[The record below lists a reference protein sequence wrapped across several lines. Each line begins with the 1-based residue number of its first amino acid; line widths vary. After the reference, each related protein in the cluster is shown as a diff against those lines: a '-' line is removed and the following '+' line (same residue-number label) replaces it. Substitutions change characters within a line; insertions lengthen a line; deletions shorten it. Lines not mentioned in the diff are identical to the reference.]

1 MKITLDLPDNTI
13 GANVNFVYYMGSW
26 LALHGRIIDSKE
38 LFDGSVIKIEAAKQ
52 EEEK

>member
-1 MKITLDLPDNTI
+1 MKITLDLPDNTL
-13 GANVNFVYYMGSW
+13 GVNVSFIYDMGSW

-52 EEEK
+52 EEKE